1 MLKAILFDF
10 DGTLVDTEREYIHN
24 FDILIKDHNVSSKEE
39 DIPYLLGKSALQK
52 AEYMNEKYGAQIDG
66 MMYLETFRQMNR
78 DTIYT
83 KVHKLAY
90 PDAEGALRLAKKRGM
105 DLFICSNTPSD
116 RIRYALELFHWED
129 FFTDILSG
137 SDLDM
142 RKPSP
147 KIYDYFLKKYGY
159 KKEEVLVVEDSPN
172 GIVSS
177 KNAGIQTAGLCRL
190 CPKEMMDADYFLDT
204 LDDLEPLLDRL
215 SA

>member
-24 FDILIKDHNVSSKEE
+24 FDILIKDHNISSKEE

-66 MMYLETFRQMNR
+66 MMYLEEFRKMNR

-90 PDAEGALRLAKKRGM
+90 SDAEGALRLAKKRGLE
-105 DLFICSNTPSD
+105 LFICSNTPSD
-116 RIRYALELFHWED
+116 RIRYALRLFHWED
-129 FFTDILSG
+129 LFTDILSG

-147 KIYDYFLKKYGY
+147 KIYDYFLKRYGY
-159 KKEEVLVVEDSPN
+159 EKEEVLVVEDSPN